1 MHCVK
6 DRLPQNVIHLPDHR
20 SRLIFDLD
28 SSVACV
34 RASRQCSR
42 RLQSPLSWQAVLQST
57 LVYRGNCSYLWD
69 TELRPGNIGT
79 WDGSVEL
86 LETCFFNIR
95 PTSESSGFG
104 RMPVL
109 VSIQLTQACSV
120 RATVATQ
127 ERVPHGTIIQ
137 CACIRGSLLLA
148 ASYSAANSRTYLRC
162 GVFDAKEKLLVGV
175 ANKSALS
182 GLCPNAP

>member
-1 MHCVK
+1 M
-6 DRLPQNVIHLPDHR
+6 
-20 SRLIFDLD
+20 FG
-28 SSVACV
+28 
-34 RASRQCSR
+34 RQENA
-42 RLQSPLSWQAVLQST
+42 AVGYNPR
-57 LVYRGNCSYLWD
+57 YRGNRSYNPLLCIEATVPICGIPNSVPAMLVHGTAASNYW
-69 TELRPGNIGT
+69 RPASLT
-79 WDGSVEL
+79 Y
-86 LETCFFNIR
+86 R

-120 RATVATQ
+120 RVTVATQ

-148 ASYSAANSRTYLRC
+148 ASYSAANSRTYVRC
-162 GVFDAKEKLLVGV
+162 GVFDAKENLLVGV